1 MIHVKIP
8 ADLAQTLLAVIDAG
22 SMDGAARVLALTP
35 SAVSQR
41 IKTLEQR
48 LGRVLLIRSKPTRVT
63 EAGGVVLRMAR
74 QSILLEHDAIAELGG
89 DADET
94 TSVALAVNADS
105 LSTWILP
112 ALARAAESRA
122 VVFDIHR
129 EDQDHTATLLESG
142 EVMAAVTSRSAPV
155 AGCTSSYLGAMRY
168 RAVASP
174 GFMERWLPHGIGA
187 DGLGLA
193 PVVYFDL
200 RDDLQQRA
208 LAARGVTRT
217 PPRHFVP
224 SSQDFAAAV
233 RLGLGWGMLPD
244 AQCEDELAAGTLV
257 ELSPPASVRVPLY
270 WQQWNLQSRLLG
282 DVAEAV
288 AAEAVTALERP

>member
-1 MIHVKIP
+1 MADVDIP
-8 ADLAQTLLAVIDAG
+8 VDLAQTLLAVVDAG
-22 SMDGAARVLALTP
+22 SMDGAARALRLTP

-48 LGRVLLIRSKPTRVT
+48 LGRVLLVRSKPARVT
-63 EAGGVVLRMAR
+63 EAGGVVLRLAR
-74 QSILLEHDAIAELGG
+74 QSILLEYDALAELGG
-89 DADET
+89 DPAQS

-129 EDQDHTATLLESG
+129 EDQDHTAALLESG
-142 EVMAAVTSRSAPV
+142 EVMAAVTSRRAPV

-174 GFMERWLPHGIGA
+174 TFLTRWMP
-187 DGLGLA
+187 DGNDVDRAALA

-208 LAARGVTRT
+208 LAALGVSST

-244 AQCEDELAAGTLV
+244 AQCDEELAAGTLV
-257 ELSPPASVRVPLY
+257 ELSPPTTVLIPLY
-270 WQQWNLQSRLLG
+270 WQQWNLQSHLLG
-282 DVAEAV
+282 EVADAV
-288 AAEAVTALERP
+288 AAEAATALAR